1 MVKNIYPIRW
11 DDKNGK
17 WLLQYVTT
25 GGNVQNV
32 LADEKIALEN
42 YLIEF
47 KKFIS
52 QQSR

>member
-1 MVKNIYPIRW
+1 MVKEVYPIKW
-11 DDKNGK
+11 DSENGK

-25 GGNVQNV
+25 SGNTQNV

-47 KKFIS
+47 REFIS